1 MSTVSWKDVAFT
13 ETAGLVSYGDVTLNV
28 TNEHITR
35 WKEDPDGRY
44 AVMATPDEASP
55 ADLGK
60 FYPSL

>member
-13 ETAGLVSYGDVTLNV
+13 ETAGPASFGDLTL
-28 TNEHITR
+28 TIKEEHIVR

-44 AVMATPDEASP
+44 AVMPAPEGISP
-55 ADLGK
+55 VDLGK